1 MQYYGA
7 LLLVTNPK
15 IGTTYIVKK
24 EYQRNFSDKQH
35 CVTFIGRLTRIERND
50 SITYLGARI
59 HNFYFENITQLYE
72 YKVPL
77 YNIDYLQGPYTVYEP
92 DNRHPGIL
100 FSAKFFRRLP
110 MLSGL
115 KQDIQR
121 YHFRKILVEFERKT
135 GIPEAVLTNILIQFL

>member
-7 LLLVTNPK
+7 LLLVENPK
-15 IGTTYIVKK
+15 IGTTYMVKK
-24 EYQRNFSDKQH
+24 EYQSNFSDKQH
-35 CVTFIGRLTRIERND
+35 CVTFIGRLTKIERND

-72 YKVPL
+72 YKIPR

-110 MLSGL
+110 ILSDL
-115 KQDIQR
+115 KQDIHR

-135 GIPEAVLTNILIQFL
+135 EIPEAVLTNVLIHFL

>member
-24 EYQRNFSDKQH
+24 EYQSSKQH
-35 CVTFIGRLTRIERND
+35 CVTFIGRLTKIERNN

-59 HNFYFENITQLYE
+59 HNFYFEDITQLYE
-72 YKVPL
+72 YKVPR

-110 MLSGL
+110 MLSDL
-115 KQDIQR
+115 TQDIHR
-121 YHFRKILVEFERKT
+121 YHLRKILVEFERKT
-135 GIPEAVLTNILIQFL
+135 GIPEAVLTNVLIRFI